1 MPHAPA
7 ETYDAGMPPAGV
19 PPERSRRALR
29 GGPGSQN
36 APRGPDTLAE
46 LGGLGSVVGG
56 GRLGL
61 CLIEASPPR
70 RRMLVRDSW

>member
-1 MPHAPA
+1 MPHTPA

-46 LGGLGSVVGG
+46 PGGMGSVVEG
-56 GRLGL
+56 GRLAL
-61 CLIEASPPR
+61 CWIEGWPSSCR
-70 RRMLVRDSW
+70 TLSLYSW